1 MANPTKWSNT
11 LKQFIAK
18 LPTNFLSVFD
28 HFVGLA
34 LKGLTWLK
42 CVLITDCKYTSV
54 TIAIDYRF
62 HFRLKQ
68 QSYPN
73 SNSDDVKFYCT
84 LVCACLLPFLKSILV
99 NFFGTNSLNEM
110 NGRLPST
117 LTSTQVKAIYILET
131 EQYVNLLKEFVDKDD
146 LYESVKVEAGKE
158 SPQKDIIENDIE
170 LDKEIQPPSEGIS
183 VDESGLATGDISADI
198 LRE

>member
-1 MANPTKWSNT
+1 
-11 LKQFIAK
+11 
-18 LPTNFLSVFD
+18 
-28 HFVGLA
+28 
-34 LKGLTWLK
+34 
-42 CVLITDCKYTSV
+42 
-54 TIAIDYRF
+54 
-62 HFRLKQ
+62 
-68 QSYPN
+68 
-73 SNSDDVKFYCT
+73 
-84 LVCACLLPFLKSILV
+84 
-99 NFFGTNSLNEM
+99 M

-170 LDKEIQPPSEGIS
+170 LDKEIQPASEGIS

-198 LRE
+198 LGE

>member
-1 MANPTKWSNT
+1 MD
-11 LKQFIAK
+11 
-18 LPTNFLSVFD
+18 V
-28 HFVGLA
+28 
-34 LKGLTWLK
+34 
-42 CVLITDCKYTSV
+42 KYTSV
-54 TIAIDYRF
+54 IATNFRF
-62 HFRLKQ
+62 NFRLKQ
-68 QSYPN
+68 QSYPT

-131 EQYVNLLKEFVDKDD
+131 EQYVNLLKEFVDRED

-158 SPQKDIIENDIE
+158 LSQKDIIENNIE
-170 LDKEIQPPSEGIS
+170 PDKDTQPPSKGNS
-183 VDESGLATGDISADI
+183 VDESALATGDISADI
-198 LRE
+198 LE